1 MLWLVNF
8 GSRQYAFQMRPWA
21 PCPMGAINSYPEA
34 LAGQALLSISI
45 SFEFALKVVFAVDA
59 GLISYS

>member
-1 MLWLVNF
+1 
-8 GSRQYAFQMRPWA
+8 
-21 PCPMGAINSYPEA
+21 MGAINSYPEA

-45 SFEFALKVVFAVDA
+45 SFEFALKVVFAVDT